1 MPTNA
6 RTRFGGRPERRT
18 SFARAGR
25 WLGCLLLLTA
35 AGAAHAQNDV
45 VELTTGNRLI
55 GTIRSLYR
63 GGLRFS
69 IAGAGTV
76 NINWSNVELLESARM
91 MDVELASGERLSG
104 AVQSPAAKELEVTGE
119 AGTRTVS
126 MPDVVRIHPIEPLA
140 RDRLSGSI
148 DLGLD
153 ALGAN
158 DDYVVAVPD
167 GRGFRPLGR
176 IHRQGAEEATLHRIR
191 LARPTPPV
199 SRLRIFGLAGDGLY
213 TVGRLRVNP
222 ER

>member
-1 MPTNA
+1 MLRALRIRAHLRRAA
-6 RTRFGGRPERRT
+6 RRYPRINFTIRAFIIFSAAFGGAYG
-18 SFARAGR
+18 F
-25 WLGCLLLLTA
+25 
-35 AGAAHAQNDV
+35 
-45 VELTTGNRLI
+45 I
-55 GTIRSLYR
+55 
-63 GGLRFS
+63 
-69 IAGAGTV
+69 
-76 NINWSNVELLESARM
+76 SASRM
-91 MDVELASGERLSG
+91 ENSGYNPQ
-104 AVQSPAAKELEVTGE
+104 AF
-119 AGTRTVS
+119 
-126 MPDVVRIHPIEPLA
+126 
-140 RDRLSGSI
+140 
-148 DLGLD
+148 